1 MHGNYPDGCKIST
14 HVKSLLQTRM
24 MHGIRLNQGYFIDFR
39 RPADDGDAAPPYD
52 HLVPV
57 EDKWTI
63 LDRERGSLGQKK
75 PYFD

>member
-1 MHGNYPDGCKIST
+1 MESGST
-14 HVKSLLQTRM
+14 RVTSLT
-24 MHGIRLNQGYFIDFR
+24 FAA
-39 RPADDGDAAPPYD
+39 PADDGDAAPPYD
-52 HLVPV
+52 HLVLV